1 VSQRRPDYAMYE
13 KRGVPFAGPPC
24 AVWFLYCVALLW
36 STVARA
42 GSPVYHRHDFSNLAD
57 SACPTGAPGNA
68 PDGYPWGIS
77 LSGLQGWT
85 ANICPLTEGAY
96 LTGAGSIHVC
106 TYSATPWG
114 PGSWALA
121 PRFTWT
127 MGASDATTADNPCFK
142 LEDVPVY
149 VDLSDRVF
157 VYPSTDFGVSSGGVS
172 VYLYGSKRPP
182 Q

>member
-1 VSQRRPDYAMYE
+1 MNARVAFIRFLTVCMLALTC
-13 KRGVPFAGPPC
+13 GIANAG
-24 AVWFLYCVALLW
+24 
-36 STVARA
+36 T
-42 GSPVYHRHDFSNLAD
+42 PVYHRHDFSNLAT

-77 LSGLQGWT
+77 LAGLQGWT
-85 ANICPLTEGAY
+85 AQICPLTEGAT
-96 LTGAGSIHVC
+96 LTGDGAVYVC

-114 PGSWALA
+114 VGEWSLA

-127 MGASDATTADNPCFK
+127 MTADDATTTDNPCMK

-172 VYLYGSKRPP
+172 VYLYGAKRALP
-182 Q
+182 